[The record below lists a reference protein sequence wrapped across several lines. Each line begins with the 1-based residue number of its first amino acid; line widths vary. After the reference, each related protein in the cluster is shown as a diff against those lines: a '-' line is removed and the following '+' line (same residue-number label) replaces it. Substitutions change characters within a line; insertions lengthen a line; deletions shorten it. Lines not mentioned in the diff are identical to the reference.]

1 MITRFA
7 PSPTG
12 HLHLGHVFAA
22 QVAFERAQEN
32 GGEFLLRFED
42 IDHTRVREEFYDAIE
57 EDLQWL
63 GIHWQQK
70 PWRQRKRLP
79 QYADALEILK
89 SQGMVYPCF
98 CSRKEIERELAELA
112 NAPQG
117 PEGPL
122 YPGTCRN
129 ISATDVSWKM
139 QQREP
144 AWRLDTRKAGQKL
157 TFHDRLYGTI
167 AVDPTL
173 LGDVVLARKDIGTSY
188 HLAVV
193 VDDHAQNI
201 SLVTRGED
209 LLPSTH
215 IQRILQD
222 LLNFEE
228 PDYEHHQLIRD
239 ETGERLAKRNH
250 SLSIASLRQKGKSA
264 SEVLKMIA
272 D

>member
-1 MITRFA
+1 
-7 PSPTG
+7 
-12 HLHLGHVFAA
+12 
-22 QVAFERAQEN
+22 
-32 GGEFLLRFED
+32 
-42 IDHTRVREEFYDAIE
+42 VREEFYDAIE

-157 TFHDRLYGTI
+157 TFHDRLHGTI

-215 IQRILQD
+215 VHRILQD

>member
-12 HLHLGHVFAA
+12 NLHLGHAFAA
-22 QVAFERAQEN
+22 QVAFDRAQEN
-32 GGEFLLRFED
+32 SGGFLLRFED

-63 GIHWQQK
+63 GLHWHNE
-70 PWRQRKRLP
+70 PWRQRNRLTH
-79 QYADALEILK
+79 YADALETLK

-98 CSRKEIERELAELA
+98 CSRKEIERELAEMA
-112 NAPQG
+112 HAPQG

-122 YPGTCRN
+122 YPGICRD
-129 ISATDVSWKM
+129 ISSADASEKM

-144 AWRLDTRKAGQKL
+144 AWRLDSRKMDQNL
-157 TFHDRLYGTI
+157 SFHDRIHGTI
-167 AVDPTL
+167 AVDPNL

-215 IQRILQD
+215 VHRILQN
-222 LLNFEE
+222 LLNFDV
-228 PDYEHHQLIRD
+228 PDYEHHRLIRD
-239 ETGERLAKRNH
+239 KTGERLAKRNR
-250 SLSIASLRQKGKSA
+250 SLSIASLRKEGKSA